1 MCYLIGIINLADLR
15 PIEIVPG
22 SRDRGTNEVDGGR
35 MVGGGRYTHTV
46 LYNNNS
52 MVANHHLKS
61 ISTPPK
67 FFTRPIFYP
76 STTFFYSKL
85 L

>member
-1 MCYLIGIINLADLR
+1 MAG
-15 PIEIVPG
+15 G
-22 SRDRGTNEVDGGR
+22 S
-35 MVGGGRYTHTV
+35 MVGGGRYTHVV

-52 MVANHHLKS
+52 MVANHHLES

-76 STTFFYSKL
+76 SVTFFYTNTL
-85 L
+85 